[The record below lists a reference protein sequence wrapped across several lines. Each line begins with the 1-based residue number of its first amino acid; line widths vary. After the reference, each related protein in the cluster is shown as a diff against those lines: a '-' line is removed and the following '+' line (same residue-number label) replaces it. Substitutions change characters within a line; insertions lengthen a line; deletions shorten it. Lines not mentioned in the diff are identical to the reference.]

1 MINQHYYRMNSNFIN
16 CLRWIF
22 VIPCAILGAFVGQ
35 ALAMFIGYI
44 VPWFADWFIH
54 ILGSYFIGISFVF
67 LGTFLAPKN
76 KVNISNI
83 LFLICLIVSIC
94 GLVYAYSTNF
104 EYNKWL
110 LFLNAFVLL
119 IGAYEVTKMII
130 ILERDKSI
138 Y

>member
-67 LGTFLAPKN
+67 LGTFGYIGSMMFGSFFGDTEQLFFYILLGGTLAIYIKYKN
-76 KVNISNI
+76 ENNENENLKIN
-83 LFLICLIVSIC
+83 
-94 GLVYAYSTNF
+94 
-104 EYNKWL
+104 
-110 LFLNAFVLL
+110 
-119 IGAYEVTKMII
+119 
-130 ILERDKSI
+130 
-138 Y
+138 